1 MNTENTT
8 SSKPNGAT
16 RNKFEDEF
24 RALPLE
30 DKFKSLFR
38 MEAAA
43 LQETITYVAD
53 ASMKAF
59 EKAGE
64 VITDFGKK
72 VETEVKKATAPNK
85 SADATKASASTTSTK
100 KKPTGATKQ
109 PSKPKSK

>member
-1 MNTENTT
+1 MNTEKSTGT
-8 SSKPNGAT
+8 KKNGAAG
-16 RNKFEDEF
+16 NKFEDEF

-43 LQETITYVAD
+43 LEETFHYVAD

-64 VITDFGKK
+64 VITDLGKK
-72 VETEVKKATAPNK
+72 VESEVKKATASKQTADPPK
-85 SADATKASASTTSTK
+85 SSASTGSAK
-100 KKPTGATKQ
+100 KKSSAGRKQ
-109 PSKPKSK
+109 PPKSASK